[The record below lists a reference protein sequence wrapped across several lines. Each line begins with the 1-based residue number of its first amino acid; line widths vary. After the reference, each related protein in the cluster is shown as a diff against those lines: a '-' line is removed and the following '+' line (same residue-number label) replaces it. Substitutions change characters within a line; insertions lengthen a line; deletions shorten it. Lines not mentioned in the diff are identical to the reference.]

1 MVPKLEVAVEVGG
14 KLAQITRM
22 DAAMVWFV
30 LGIAITCSV
39 STLKREAW
47 CLILSPPHPRLPP
60 PLLIQTHKVILVIV
74 VPSGRIVSTITTLVA
89 MTTTVIRTYGTP
101 IVAALLERESLRENT
116 ATVTLLVVA
125 KGLPVRDTPLGK
137 PAKDNRKRA
146 RRNSKYLS
154 ILLLVT
160 MQSFL

>member
-47 CLILSPPHPRLPP
+47 CLIL
-60 PLLIQTHKVILVIV
+60 PLL
-74 VPSGRIVSTITTLVA
+74 
-89 MTTTVIRTYGTP
+89 
-101 IVAALLERESLRENT
+101 
-116 ATVTLLVVA
+116 
-125 KGLPVRDTPLGK
+125 PL
-137 PAKDNRKRA
+137 
-146 RRNSKYLS
+146 
-154 ILLLVT
+154 
-160 MQSFL
+160 